1 MTPPV
6 SLRASVAQTGVV
18 VGYLVFVFVVIR
30 YVAASS
36 SLYLLHVQL
45 FAAPFVF
52 V

>member
-6 SLRASVAQTGVV
+6 SLRASVAQTVAV
-18 VGYLVFVFVVIR
+18 VGYLVSVFLVMR

-36 SLYLLHVQL
+36 SPYFLHVQL
-45 FAAPFVF
+45 FAGLFVF